1 MSFHRNNTKLERF
14 WAKPQYPLRKLLYLV
29 IKNWQ
34 TWLSKS
40 IFTVKNYPNQV
51 KSGVFFSN
59 LVSNN
64 QILHV
69 TSFSECAVTI
79 TKPFGVVTSPGYPQP
94 YRNGI
99 DCTWRIQVSMGQL
112 IQFKFL
118 HFDVDH
124 DVELSY
130 LGCRWDSSAA
140 SDIFPNL
147 INLPH

>member
-1 MSFHRNNTKLERF
+1 MK
-14 WAKPQYPLRKLLYLV
+14 K
-29 IKNWQ
+29 WQ

-40 IFTVKNYPNQV
+40 IFSVKNYPNQV
-51 KSGVFFSN
+51 KNGVFSN
-59 LVSNN
+59 WSMAVSNN

-99 DCTWRIQVSMGQL
+99 DCTWRIQVSVGQL
-112 IQFKFL
+112 IQFNFL
-118 HFDVDH
+118 HFDIDH
-124 DVELSY
+124 DVEYSY
-130 LGCRWDSSAA
+130 LGCMWESSAS

-147 INLPH
+147 IDAWVLPH